1 MRYMSSDKKLKE
13 KRIVNLIYH
22 DNEYLI
28 TDSEEPD
35 FILVHIRGNYSFGVE
50 VTEYYLNQSN
60 ARIRNI
66 SNAVAERIKLGDC
79 KHNSDKNEL
88 RVENIKIASAAKRGK
103 KGAQEVLTIQLPP
116 DVEKYVEGLIGRI
129 IDKNEK
135 LKHYNLSPINLILLD
150 TENFFSHTISRDEV
164 YTQLFNA
171 ELKRQIINSGFRE
184 IYLITE
190 VDKGKQIYIP
200 LKMIYFLTELN
211 LLMHF
216 IDGNY
221 PELRKLS
228 AKEFLMIGLQYFI
241 SQGIKGLGYAET
253 DGNYQI
259 AYSNY
264 VVSLSPDKGF
274 YLKDYFERDLP
285 HEYQTVHTTSY
296 ESVIDEEFRSGFEMY
311 TATNTLYFKIGYAV
325 NKCEG

>member
-1 MRYMSSDKKLKE
+1 MSSDKKLKE

-79 KHNSDKNEL
+79 KHNSDKTEL

-285 HEYQTVHTTSY
+285 QEYQPVQATSY
-296 ESVIDEEFRSGFEMY
+296 ESLIDEEFRSGFEMY

>member
-1 MRYMSSDKKLKE
+1 MRYMGSDKKLKE

-22 DNEYLI
+22 DSEYLI

-35 FILVHIRGNYSFGVE
+35 FILVHIIGNYSFGVE

-66 SNAVAERIKLGDC
+66 ANALTERLQTGDC
-79 KHNSDKNEL
+79 KHNRDKAEL
-88 RVENIKIASAAKRGK
+88 REESIKIASAAKRRK
-103 KGAQEVLTIQLPP
+103 KVAQEPLTIQLPP

-164 YTQLFNA
+164 YTHLFNA

-211 LLMHF
+211 LLIHF
-216 IDGNY
+216 IDANY
-221 PELRKLS
+221 PELRNLS
-228 AKEFLMIGLQYFI
+228 AKEFLTIGLQYFI
-241 SQGIKGLGYAET
+241 SQGIKGLQFAET
-253 DGNYQI
+253 DGVYQI

-264 VVSLSPDKGF
+264 AVSLSPDKGF

-285 HEYQTVHTTSY
+285 QEYQPVQATSY
-296 ESVIDEEFRSGFEMY
+296 ESIIDEAFRSGFEQY
-311 TATNTLYFKIGYAV
+311 TKTNTLYFKIGYAV
-325 NKCEG
+325 NQCEG

>member
-1 MRYMSSDKKLKE
+1 MSSDKKLKE

-35 FILVHIRGNYSFGVE
+35 FILVHLRGTYSFGVE

-66 SNAVAERIKLGDC
+66 SNAVAEKIKLGDC
-79 KHNSDKNEL
+79 KHNSNKTEL

-103 KGAQEVLTIQLPP
+103 KGIQEVLTIQLPP

-211 LLMHF
+211 LLIHF
-216 IDGNY
+216 IDQNY
-221 PELRKLS
+221 PELSKLND
-228 AKEFLMIGLQYFI
+228 KEFLMLGLQYFI
-241 SQGIKGLGYAET
+241 SQGIEGLQYAET
-253 DGNYQI
+253 DGNFQI
-259 AYSNY
+259 AYSHY
-264 VVSLSPDKGF
+264 SVSLSPDKGF

-285 HEYQTVHTTSY
+285 QEYELVQATSY
-296 ESVIDEEFRSGFEMY
+296 ESLIDEDFSSAFETY
-311 TATNTLYFKIGYAV
+311 TKANTLYFKIGYAV